1 MLQAGQDTAQV
12 GSRSW
17 QEECKNYCSEVFTE
31 TPKWETCVRVRVPT
45 RSLQGNAGSCEN
57 QAKLQGEAR
66 DFGEVGNLDPLP
78 RKAAGASQ
86 PRSAASWATNERTT
100 PRLLMVL
107 ETGLQDL
114 SVSSLLW
121 SNSSLIFPCSS
132 SWNGM
137 LNLCSHV
144 LQV

>member
-1 MLQAGQDTAQV
+1 MLRAGQDTAQV

-17 QEECKNYCSEVFTE
+17 QEECKNYYSEDFTE

-86 PRSAASWATNERTT
+86 PRSAWATCATNECAASWAANERTT

-107 ETGLQDL
+107 ETATGLKRFQFAL
-114 SVSSLLW
+114 V
-121 SNSSLIFPCSS
+121 
-132 SWNGM
+132 
-137 LNLCSHV
+137 
-144 LQV
+144 